1 MKQIYNWRGISM
13 NIYGNKV
20 YLRAIE
26 DEDLE
31 FLRELQNSQEIE
43 GMCGSWDFPLSKRR
57 QKEWFES
64 LSQRNDEFRLIIV
77 EKESDQVI
85 GVIYLSNIDWKNRS
99 AFIGIKTIAGNTRG
113 KGNGIDAIMAL
124 LRYAFDEMQ
133 LHRIESL
140 IIDTNN
146 ISLNIM
152 GKFGIQAEGIKR
164 ECLYSKGKYYD
175 KVYVGLL
182 ENEYRKMVR
191 ETNYW
196 GKI

>member
-1 MKQIYNWRGISM
+1 M

-85 GVIYLSNIDWKNRS
+85 GVMYLSNIDWKNRS

>member
-1 MKQIYNWRGISM
+1 M

-85 GVIYLSNIDWKNRS
+85 GVIYLSNIDWK
-99 AFIGIKTIAGNTRG
+99 KW
-113 KGNGIDAIMAL
+113 D
-124 LRYAFDEMQ
+124 
-133 LHRIESL
+133 
-140 IIDTNN
+140 
-146 ISLNIM
+146 
-152 GKFGIQAEGIKR
+152 
-164 ECLYSKGKYYD
+164 D
-175 KVYVGLL
+175 K
-182 ENEYRKMVR
+182 
-191 ETNYW
+191 
-196 GKI
+196 